1 MYKMVCE
8 KKSGRVWVA
17 ESECTDRAKVY
28 EWLCRDLIAKKLYGS
43 YSIRSIALEAFTRD
57 TVTIT
62 VTHNNG
68 YRTVYT
74 LPS

>member
-1 MYKMVCE
+1 MYKMVRE

-28 EWLCRDLIAKKLYGS
+28 EWLCRDLIAKKIYGS
-43 YSIRSIALEAFTRD
+43 CGIRSITPEFTRD
-57 TVTIT
+57 TVIIT